1 MRRAAAAFDFVVPS
15 GPGVAAGPEGGA
27 DKGPSEEPEP
37 GADTPL
43 NSLRDAEQDVQRLG
57 AGMMTGFAAK
67 VAVAYLAAALT
78 ALMLIRSGVS
88 LADVIAILGWT
99 PRSRAPAVDYGTSP
113 PPLSDPGSGEASSGE
128 AASGAWSD
136 G

>member
-1 MRRAAAAFDFVVPS
+1 MRNAAAAFDFVVPS
-15 GPGVAAGPEGGA
+15 GPGVAAGPRA
-27 DKGPSEEPEP
+27 APTRVLARSEP

-99 PRSRAPAVDYGTSP
+99 PRSRRPPSTMARRRRRCPTRAAAGT
-113 PPLSDPGSGEASSGE
+113 SSGE
-128 AASGAWSD
+128 MASGAWSD